1 MAEVGERLVYVLLTL
16 AVPGMADPED
26 AAQLA
31 ADAATSTALRVVHA
45 TAVEGHLPVPGTTV
59 VRTGR
64 DQPWLVVAANQ
75 DSVRLRDLDG
85 HDVQVPR
92 RSVRPDPLDPALLTA
107 GVLDQ
112 A

>member
-1 MAEVGERLVYVLLTL
+1 MAEVGDRLVTVLLTL
-16 AVPGMADPED
+16 AVPETADPED

-31 ADAATSTALRVVHA
+31 ADAATSTALQVVHA

-59 VRTGR
+59 VRTGH
-64 DQPWLVVAANQ
+64 DQPWLVVGANQ
-75 DSVRLRDLDG
+75 DSVRLGGLDG
-85 HDVQVPR
+85 RDVLVPR
-92 RSVRPDPLDPALLTA
+92 RSVRPDPLDPALCTA